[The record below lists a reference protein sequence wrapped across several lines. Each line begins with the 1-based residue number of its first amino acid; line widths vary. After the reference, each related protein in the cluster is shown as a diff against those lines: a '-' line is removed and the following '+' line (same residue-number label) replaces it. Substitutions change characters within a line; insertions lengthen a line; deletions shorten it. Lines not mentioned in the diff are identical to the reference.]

1 MSRSTF
7 AGACVLA
14 LASTFV
20 FAAALRTGPAFA
32 QMRKIRDTPA
42 PPVGKPGDKKPAYRS
57 GRLESACRWNFRPAP
72 RDA

>member
-42 PPVGKPGDKKPAYRS
+42 PAVGKPGDKK
-57 GRLESACRWNFRPAP
+57 LESACRWNFRPAM